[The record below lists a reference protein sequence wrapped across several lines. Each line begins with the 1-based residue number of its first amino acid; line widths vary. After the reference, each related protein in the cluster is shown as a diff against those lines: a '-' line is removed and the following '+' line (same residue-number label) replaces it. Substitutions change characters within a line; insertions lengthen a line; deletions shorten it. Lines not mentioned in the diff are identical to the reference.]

1 MYTSIAHKIPDHSR
15 FPIIRVTP
23 IISKGTFEQNALIY
37 GGVSRRH
44 CSSKWIGLLA
54 RVVPTSLTSLQW
66 EACPPT
72 AASGWEFIGKC
83 DSHELTYYNCR
94 LVTAEWKKSPFRIGA
109 FQKPCTPSLSRCK
122 MTMVRMFSWLGRD
135 CFWKM
140 SRVKTS
146 TRCDILCSRIL
157 ISFIFC

>member
-1 MYTSIAHKIPDHSR
+1 MYTSIAHKIPDHSSDSNNIQR
-15 FPIIRVTP
+15 DFRAECFDLWW
-23 IISKGTFEQNALIY
+23 SFET
-37 GGVSRRH
+37 S
-44 CSSKWIGLLA
+44 LLLKVNRLTRARA